1 MTRLTINPQNIE
13 KTENHKKGNNM
24 KETLYLIDG
33 TALAYRSY
41 YAFINNPLIN
51 SKGTPTSAL
60 NGVINSF
67 LKLIDQFKPTHIA
80 ISFDRKEPTFRH
92 QLTEQYKI
100 HRPPMP
106 DDLIIQIE
114 LIKQFFELTGMKEIS
129 MAGYEAD
136 DILGTLAVQNQERF
150 NVIIITGDKDYA
162 QLVNDSIMIFDP
174 KNEKIYNKNSIIEKY
189 EILPEQFIDYLAL
202 VGDSA
207 DNIPGAKG
215 IGPKTAIPLL
225 QEFKNI
231 DNLYANI
238 EKITSKSVKEKLISS
253 KENVYLSQKLATI
266 ITDAPLDLSQV
277 NYLFNIEQLAPS
289 LDFLKEHELK
299 YMAERINKLIPKIS
313 SNECTEQQNDQQ
325 ENDYKR
331 NKSQNTFNAI
341 LLDTEEAL
349 ANVLGRLKDINEIAL
364 DTETDSVESLFAKLV
379 GISFCF
385 DEENAY
391 YIPVAHLFA
400 QNMETDTAISMLK
413 EAFAGKVI
421 IGHNFK
427 FDYEV
432 FFNHGWDI
440 NNPIFDTMLAAYIL
454 DPGRSRLSLDSCALN
469 EFDYEMIPI
478 DQLIGKGK
486 KQLTFDTVEV
496 NQACRYS
503 AEDSWISFRLY
514 KRFNEELISK
524 NLDKLYYDIEI
535 PLIKVLAD
543 MERNG
548 VFVNIP
554 LLNELSVKT
563 RNQLI
568 ELQKEIF
575 QIAGEEFNI
584 NSTQQLSQILF
595 EKMQIKSVKKTK
607 TGYSTDNEVLEKLAD
622 EHLIAQKLIEYRQ
635 LSKLLNTYIDA
646 FPKLIKNK
654 TGRIH
659 SSFNQTVTS
668 TGRLS
673 SSNPNMQ
680 NIPIRT
686 ELGRE
691 MRRAIIPQNKDFVIV
706 AADYSQIELR
716 LMALIAEDENMLSAF
731 QNNED
736 IHSRTAA
743 IIFHKDLNQISSDER
758 RKAKIINFGI
768 IYGMGPQSLSKELG
782 ITMNEAKDFIKDYYE
797 KFPKIISFI
806 EKQKEFARRESY
818 VETLFGRQLPLPN
831 IHSSNHM
838 IKSEAERIAVNMPI
852 QGTAADVIKIAMIKL
867 HHIFKDNPKIK
878 MIIQVHDELVFEIH
892 KDFVKEAS
900 KIIQDTMENALPE
913 LYSKSVRL
921 LVEAGTG
928 ENWAEAH

>member
-1 MTRLTINPQNIE
+1 
-13 KTENHKKGNNM
+13 M

-51 SKGTPTSAL
+51 SKGTPVSAL

-67 LKLIDQFKPTHIA
+67 LKIIDQFKPTQIA

-114 LIKQFFELTGMKEIS
+114 MIKEFFELIGMKEIS

-136 DILGTLAVQNQERF
+136 DILGTLAVQNQDQY

-162 QLVNDSIMIFDP
+162 QLVNDSIMIYDP
-174 KNEKIYNKNSIIEKY
+174 KNEKIYNKASIIEKY

-215 IGPKTAIPLL
+215 IGPKTATPLL

-231 DNLYANI
+231 DNLYINI
-238 EKITSKSVKEKLISS
+238 DKISSKSTKEKLLSS

-266 ITDAPLDLSQV
+266 ITDAPIDLNSF
-277 NYLFNIEQLAPS
+277 NYQFNIEQLTPATDY
-289 LDFLKEHELK
+289 LIAHELK
-299 YMAERINKLIPKIS
+299 YMADRISKLLPKIAS
-313 SNECTEQQNDQQ
+313 SDNGVLQDDHIEKQ
-325 ENDYKR
+325 R
-331 NKSQNTFNAI
+331 NSNSFNAI
-341 LLDTEEAL
+341 LLDTEDAL
-349 ANVLGRLKDINEIAL
+349 AAVLEKIKDAKAIAL
-364 DTETDSVESLFAKLV
+364 DTETDSVESLFANLV

-400 QNMETDTAISMLK
+400 QNLDTEIAVSMLK
-413 EAFAGKVI
+413 EAFSDKLI

-432 FFNHGWDI
+432 FYNHGWDI
-440 NNPIFDTMLAAYIL
+440 CNPIFDTMLAAYIL

-503 AEDSWISFRLY
+503 AEDSWISYRLY
-514 KRFNEELISK
+514 KRFNDELLNK
-524 NLDKLYYDIEI
+524 KLDKLYYDIEI

-548 VFVNIP
+548 VFINVP
-554 LLNELSVKT
+554 LLNELSAKT
-563 RNQLI
+563 GNQLLD
-568 ELQKEIF
+568 LQKEIY

-584 NSTQQLSQILF
+584 NSTQQLSHILF
-595 EKMQIKSVKKTK
+595 ENMQIKAVKKTK
-607 TGYSTDNEVLEKLAD
+607 TGYSTDNDVLEKLAE

-680 NIPIRT
+680 NIPVRT

-691 MRRAIIPQNKDFVIV
+691 MRRAIIPQNNDYVIV

-743 IIFHKDLNQISSDER
+743 IIFHKDLKDITSDER

-782 ITMNEAKDFIKDYYE
+782 ISMNEAKDFIKDYYD

-831 IHSSNHM
+831 IHSSNQM

-852 QGTAADVIKIAMIKL
+852 QGTAADVIKIAMIRL
-867 HHIFKDNPKIK
+867 HELFKDNPKVK

-892 KDFVKEAS
+892 KEIVEETV
-900 KIIQDTMENALPE
+900 KIIQKIMENSLE
-913 LYSKSVRL
+913 EQFNQKVRL
-921 LVEAGTG
+921 LVEAGVG
-928 ENWAEAH
+928 KNWAEAH